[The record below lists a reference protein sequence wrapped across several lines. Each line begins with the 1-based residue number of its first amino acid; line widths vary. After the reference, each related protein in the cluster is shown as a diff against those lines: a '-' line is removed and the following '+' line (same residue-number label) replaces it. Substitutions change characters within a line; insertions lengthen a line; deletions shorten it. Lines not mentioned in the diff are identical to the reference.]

1 MDLKLDHPTTDPK
14 YPSFRHPTLREL
26 EEDLQ
31 RAYDC
36 WICLRGV
43 KASYLPQEEREP
55 PEAYK
60 GRLGRA
66 KFAPFFP
73 ESIKAFAGVL
83 SRFELKNPPPI
94 LEAAE
99 GSVDEKGNSLKAW
112 WIEADSLMLRDGA
125 AALQVEMPPNDAASA
140 GEETA
145 MGVRPYLVKR
155 ERSKMVNW
163 RVNPEDGRL
172 EWVIFLEM
180 EEEPD
185 PDGEFGVKIEP
196 RYRMIGRGFQR
207 VYRLVREQNG
217 EFRLEAGKDIPILAA
232 SGQPLLY
239 VPVVWYAS
247 DDADFGA
254 GELPLRQ
261 VVEHSIDHFQ
271 QKSDL
276 REKDHR
282 CNLVVPVVKGRMPA
296 APGAPHA
303 ELALGPNSVMELEE
317 GGSFEFVEPN
327 ATSMAETRAQLAE
340 TEKLIA
346 RQTLGFLYGDPGAT
360 KTATQAGME
369 GAQIQSAVTRIAER
383 KNSAMQSLMAIWC
396 DFTGEPLDPEA
407 GLAMNHSIFERPM
420 EAADV
425 AQLQALAGGV
435 ELISQRSGVEMLI
448 RAGKN
453 QAVSS
458 VDEELERLAAE
469 VPPPAEDVGTNDLGA
484 LPPASPMEMP
494 EDDTPDDD
502 ELET

>member
-1 MDLKLDHPTTDPK
+1 VDLKLDHPTTDPK

-26 EEDLQ
+26 DEDLK

-43 KASYLPQEEREP
+43 KGDYLPQEEREP

-60 GRLGRA
+60 ARLGRA

-73 ESIKAFAGVL
+73 ESIKAYAGVL
-83 SRFELKNPPPI
+83 SRFELKNPPPL
-94 LEAAE
+94 LEAAQS
-99 GSVDEKGNSLKAW
+99 SVDEKGNSLKAW
-112 WIEADSLMLRDGA
+112 WIEVDALMLRDGA
-125 AALQVEMPPNDAASA
+125 APLQVEMPPNDAVSS
-140 GEETA
+140 GQETA
-145 MGVRPYLVKR
+145 SGVKPYLVKR

-163 RVNPEDGRL
+163 RVDPEDGLL
-172 EWVIFLEM
+172 EWVIFLEA
-180 EEEPD
+180 EQEPD
-185 PDGEFGVKIEP
+185 DDFGVKIEP

-207 VYRLVREQNG
+207 VYRLVQEQNG
-217 EFRLEAGKDIPILAA
+217 EFRLETGDDIPILAA
-232 SGQPLLY
+232 GGKPLPY
-239 VPVVWYAS
+239 VPVIWYAS

-282 CNLVVPVVKGRMPA
+282 CNLVVPVVKGRLQP
-296 APGAPHA
+296 APGMPQA
-303 ELALGPNSVMELEE
+303 ELALGPNSVVELEE
-317 GGSFEFVEPN
+317 NGSFDFKEPN

-369 GAQIQSAVTRIAER
+369 GAQIQSAITRIAER

-396 DFTGEPLDPEA
+396 DFTGEDLDPEA
-407 GLAMNHSIFERPM
+407 GLAMNPSIFERPM

-425 AQLQALAGGV
+425 AQLQSLAGGV

-453 QAVSS
+453 RAVSS

-469 VPPPAEDVGTNDLGA
+469 VPPPPEDVGINDLGG
-484 LPPASPMEMP
+484 LPPVEPMEVP
-494 EDDTPDDD
+494 EDDAPDDD